1 MGIETM
7 KLSKLLYP
15 AGIVLITLLAQ
26 SALYAEYG
34 SLGTGQPLPYLDI
47 EAGGEISVRN
57 NKISVSPWNSKSFE
71 ATGKV
76 QIVHYV
82 AANRSVARQNKP
94 FSRAVDE
101 KLFSNQKMDKT
112 VIVHMADTLS
122 LARALVVNTLADRK
136 SIHNEVNFII
146 DDNGLGLERWGMKRG
161 SYAII
166 ILDGSGNLL
175 FAKDGPLSEAEI
187 EHTIK
192 LIERQMI

>member
-1 MGIETM
+1 M
-7 KLSKLLYP
+7 KLSKMLYP
-15 AGIVLITLLAQ
+15 AGIALITLLSQ
-26 SALYAEYG
+26 TALYAEYG
-34 SLGTGQPLPYLDI
+34 SLGAGQPLPYLDI

-57 NKISVSPWNSKSFE
+57 NKISVSPWNSKSFD

-94 FSRAVDE
+94 FSEAVDE
-101 KLFSNQKMDKT
+101 KKFSTEKLGKT

-122 LARALVVNTLADRK
+122 LARVLVVNTLADRK
-136 SIHNEVNFII
+136 SIHNEINFII

-166 ILDGSGNLL
+166 VLDGTGNIM
-175 FAKDGPLSEAEI
+175 FAKDGPLSEIEI
-187 EHTIK
+187 QHAIE

>member
-7 KLSKLLYP
+7 KLSKLFYP
-15 AGIVLITLLAQ
+15 AGIVLITFLSQ
-26 SALYAEYG
+26 TALYAEYG

-57 NKISVSPWNSKSFE
+57 NNVSLSPWSSKSFE
-71 ATGKV
+71 GTGKV
-76 QIVHYV
+76 QIVHYL

-101 KLFSNQKMDKT
+101 KLFSTQKMDKT

-122 LARALVVNTLADRK
+122 LARGIVINTLADKK
-136 SIHNEVNFII
+136 STHQNINFVI
-146 DDNGLGLERWGMKRG
+146 DDDGIGLERWGMKHE
-161 SYAII
+161 SYAVI

-175 FAKDGPLSEAEI
+175 FAKDGPLSEVEI
-187 EHTIK
+187 EHTIE

>member
-1 MGIETM
+1 M

-15 AGIVLITLLAQ
+15 AGIVLITLLSQ
-26 SALYAEYG
+26 SVLYAEYG

-57 NKISVSPWNSKSFE
+57 NKVSVSPWNSKSFE
-71 ATGKV
+71 GTGKV

-101 KLFSNQKMDKT
+101 KLFSTQKMDKT
-112 VIVHMADTLS
+112 IIVHMADTFS
-122 LARALVVNTLADRK
+122 LARGIIVNTLADKK
-136 SIHNEVNFII
+136 STHQDINFVI
-146 DDNGLGLERWGMKRG
+146 DNDGIGLERWGMKHE

-192 LIERQMI
+192 LIEGQMI